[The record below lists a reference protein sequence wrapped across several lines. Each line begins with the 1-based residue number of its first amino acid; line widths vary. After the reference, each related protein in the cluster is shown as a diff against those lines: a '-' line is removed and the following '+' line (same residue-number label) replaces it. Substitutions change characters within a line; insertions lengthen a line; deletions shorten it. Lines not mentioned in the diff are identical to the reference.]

1 MEKGNPTAEPTA
13 IPPEAAKPEQP
24 SFRFPPITDKTLCF
38 QLPGSGD
45 VWMGFNPAKFP
56 RDVIRAWVCFQ
67 VEQYFAL
74 FMERIREAQHAA
86 QHPPKKE
93 HKSLRQIL
101 SGK

>member
-1 MEKGNPTAEPTA
+1 MENQEPKAEPAAT
-13 IPPEAAKPEQP
+13 PEAAKPEQP

-38 QLPGSGD
+38 QLTGSGD

>member
-1 MEKGNPTAEPTA
+1 MENQPAQDAPGAT
-13 IPPEAAKPEQP
+13 PEAAKSAELA
-24 SFRFPPITDKTLCF
+24 FRFPPIADKTLCF
-38 QLPGSGD
+38 QLPSGD

>member
-1 MEKGNPTAEPTA
+1 MENQEPKDAPTAT
-13 IPPEAAKPEQP
+13 PEAANPEQP

-74 FMERIREAQHAA
+74 FMDQIRAA
-86 QHPPKKE
+86 QQKADQPKPKK
-93 HKSLRQIL
+93 SMLQIL
-101 SGK
+101 GAK

>member
-38 QLPGSGD
+38 QLTGSGD

-56 RDVIRAWVCFQ
+56 LRVVLAWSAFQ
-67 VEQYFAL
+67 VEQYYAL
-74 FMERIREAQHAA
+74 FMDRMRDAQAKAHEPKTKRGIRDI
-86 QHPPKKE
+86 
-93 HKSLRQIL
+93 IL
-101 SGK
+101 GK